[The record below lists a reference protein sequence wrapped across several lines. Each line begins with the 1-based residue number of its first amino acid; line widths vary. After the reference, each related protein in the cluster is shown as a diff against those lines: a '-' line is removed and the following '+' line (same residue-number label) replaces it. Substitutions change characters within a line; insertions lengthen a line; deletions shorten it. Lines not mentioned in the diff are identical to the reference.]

1 MDQLLSQI
9 FGYLHGMAHYRW
21 SALLIAWLVA
31 ILGWIFVYAIPDQYQ
46 SNAVVH
52 IDADSVMKPLMEGL
66 AVEKMDPGAGQ
77 LKVLSRIL
85 LSPKNLST
93 LINETGLADEI
104 ETHGDQGRL
113 IAALASTI
121 VLKAV
126 TPLDRRGGWTG
137 SIYEI
142 GYQSKSA
149 QLSYK
154 VVSHL
159 LNTFIEQAL
168 LSTRT
173 DTSAAQEFL
182 GEQIVDYEQ
191 RLIIA
196 EQRLADFK
204 KANVGLMPN
213 EKGGYYSR
221 LQRSQEAIEDTR
233 SALRLAERRRA
244 ELRKQLRGEK
254 PLLDNSSYGAAS
266 AIKLRKYQE
275 QLNSLLNQYTEQ
287 HPDVQALRATIEDLK
302 ANKTVIED
310 DAVAAG
316 TGNSIEFNP
325 VYQELK
331 AEMGKVTVDVEALR
345 IKLAEEEGRVE
356 RLTQS
361 MDVIPEVEA
370 NLSKLNRDYEITRE
384 GYLELV
390 KRRESARLSQEV
402 GETAGVDAFRII
414 ESPRVATLPSG
425 PNRLL
430 LLTLALLA
438 GIGAG
443 LGWSLLR
450 HLLNPPFINL
460 TEIKSKIGLPVLG
473 SVSLYLS
480 PKKKKQRRR
489 QMVSFISAAVLLVG
503 VYGGAILF
511 KDSGVTLL
519 KSVLDDA
526 TDTRL

>member
-9 FGYLHGMAHYRW
+9 FGYLNGMAHYRW

-46 SNAVVH
+46 SKAVVH
-52 IDADSVMKPLMEGL
+52 IDVDSVMEPLMEGL

-77 LKVLSRIL
+77 LNILSRIL
-85 LSPKNLST
+85 LSPNNLAT
-93 LINETGLADEI
+93 LINETDLADEI
-104 ETHGDQGRL
+104 ETHGDQSRL
-113 IAALASTI
+113 IATLASTI
-121 VLKAV
+121 ELQGVA
-126 TPLDRRGGWTG
+126 PLGSLGWGG

-142 GYQSKSA
+142 SYQSKSA
-149 QLSYK
+149 QRSYK

-168 LSTRT
+168 VSTRT
-173 DTSAAQEFL
+173 DTNKAQEFL
-182 GEQIVDYEQ
+182 EGQIGDYER

-244 ELRKQLRGEK
+244 ELRKLLRGEK

-511 KDSGVTLL
+511 KDSGVTLF